1 VTSPP
6 DRLTLRVRE
15 TKVEAD
21 DVRSIVLEHPD
32 GSALPAWA
40 PGAHIDV
47 HIPTVGTR
55 QYSLCGDPADE
66 NAWHIAVLREQDS
79 RGGSVFLHD
88 VLEAGAPLST
98 GAPRNNFPLSP
109 AGHYEFVAGGIGIT
123 PLLPMLAELTA
134 AGASWR
140 LHYGGRRR
148 DRMAFLGRLGA
159 YGDRVV
165 LWPENERDL
174 LPVAEI
180 TAAAGPDG
188 LVYCCGPGPLLD
200 AVEKA
205 CAAAGATARVE
216 RFKPREP
223 DAGPRAETAF
233 AVLVERTGQLVPVQP
248 DQSILDA
255 LADAGLDVPSS
266 CREGT
271 CASCETTVLAG
282 EVDHR
287 DSVLTESERQTG
299 TTMMICVS
307 RSHSE
312 RLTLDL

>member
-1 VTSPP
+1 
-6 DRLTLRVRE
+6 VRE

-32 GSALPAWA
+32 GIALPAWA

-47 HIPTVGTR
+47 HIPTTGTR
-55 QYSLCGDPADE
+55 QYSLCGDPADK
-66 NAWHIAVLREQDS
+66 NAWHIAVLRERDS

-88 VLEAGAPLST
+88 AVEAGTLLET
-98 GAPRNNFPLSP
+98 GGPRNNFPLAP
-109 AGHYEFVAGGIGIT
+109 AGHHEFVAGGIGIT

-148 DRMAFLGRLGA
+148 AGMAFLDPLAA

-165 LWPENERDL
+165 VWPEDERGL

-180 TAAAGPDG
+180 AAAAGPGG

-205 CAAAGATARVE
+205 CAGIGAPAHVE
-216 RFKPREP
+216 RFRPRDP
-223 DAGPRAETAF
+223 APGIRAQMPF
-233 AVLVERTGQLVPVQP
+233 DVLLGSTGQVVPVQP
-248 DQSILDA
+248 GQSILDA